1 MNNEDAMEYL
11 HDLADYYIDAL
22 PLADTTKRD
31 LRTACN
37 LGISALTTI
46 EDMKGENNDTH

>member
-11 HDLADYYIDAL
+11 HDLANYYIDAL

-31 LRTACN
+31 LREACN
-37 LGISALTTI
+37 LGISALKTV
-46 EDMKGENNDTH
+46 EDMKGENNDSI